1 MGNKVIDVWRRTC
14 RFFGELPHSI
24 KIGAVGGTIAAFSMF
39 SPLESRLNA
48 QPVPEDSLRTYTMP
62 VIEVVASKKF
72 VPDTLYE
79 YKYDA
84 VKGPI
89 TIPRT
94 FPDVQKTATVL
105 LYIREDVRLLLS
117 DPACVDKEY
126 LQNDLKSLDTTI
138 TRLLDFG
145 YIGEDGVYHFKGEND
160 SVRLANALLAQE
172 YLNKDKKQFVQNAL
186 SAMPTHPPGIRIVP
200 EGYDVPY
207 IVRIP
212 FPHYVSIKYPESWE
226 RLNRVAG
233 FFNVKMPQPTEGK
246 EIDQQLIDV
255 LHAWERIQEIVDPMR
270 PKIDSSITTPQ
281 ESSNSTLFLCNFY
294 RRLYYPAGIPANIQL
309 VLAIDSVRSI
319 YDAGNVDIEC
329 DPEGN
334 KKDNLEAVLKRE
346 LGDSAIVK
354 RVVAAYDFLKH
365 STQQRNRNGEW
376 VNVPNETLAIFY
388 APEVY
393 SLLTEIIFPYYK
405 KRYPNRF
412 K

>member
-24 KIGAVGGTIAAFSMF
+24 KIGAVGGAIAAFSMF
-39 SPLESRLNA
+39 SPLESRLHA

-62 VIEVVASKKF
+62 VIEVVASKEF

-79 YKYDA
+79 YKDDA

-94 FPDVQKTATVL
+94 FPDVQKTATVF

-117 DPACVDKEY
+117 DPACVDTA
-126 LQNDLKSLDTTI
+126 LHSLLNSLDTTI

-160 SVRLANALLAQE
+160 SVRLANALLAQN
-172 YLNKDKKQFVQNAL
+172 YLKDKKTSVHDAL
-186 SAMPTHPPGIRIVP
+186 FAMSTYPPGIRIVP

-212 FPHYVSIKYPESWE
+212 FPHYASREYPESWE
-226 RLNRVAG
+226 RLNRVAK
-233 FFNVKMPQPTEGK
+233 FLNAEMRQPIKGK

-281 ESSNSTLFLCNFY
+281 NLNNSTLFLCNFY
-294 RRLYYPAGIPANIQL
+294 MRLYYPVGIPANIQL

-319 YDAGNVDIEC
+319 YNAGNVDIEC
-329 DPEGN
+329 DPQGN
-334 KKDNLEAVLKRE
+334 KKDNLEGVLKRE
-346 LGDSAIVK
+346 LGDSAIVEK
-354 RVVAAYDFLKH
+354 VVAAYEFLKG
-365 STQQRNRNGEW
+365 STQQRNRDGML
-376 VNVPNETLAIFY
+376 VNVPNKTLAEFY

-393 SLLTEIIFPYYK
+393 SLLTKIIFPYYK
-405 KRYPNRF
+405 KRYPNKF